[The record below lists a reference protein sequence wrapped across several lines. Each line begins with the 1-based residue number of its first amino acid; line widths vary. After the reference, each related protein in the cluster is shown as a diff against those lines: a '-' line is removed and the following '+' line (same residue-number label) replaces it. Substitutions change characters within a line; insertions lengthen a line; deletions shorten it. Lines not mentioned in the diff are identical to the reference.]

1 MDSNEHSKAEAAKAD
16 EGFWSTKEFA
26 SYRDCSEGLLRKERI
41 DGTGAPFIVTDA
53 NGRILYPIP
62 EAKAFASRLPRFNSR
77 AEAYV
82 AHPALAERDERQAAV
97 TERARASVDDQ
108 DPRAPRAQAASNRGE
123 GARRDFLKSFG
134 IRGRGRAAS
143 AASPASTAL
152 WSTSTC

>member
-16 EGFWSTKEFA
+16 EGFWSGKEFA
-26 SYRDCSEGLLRKERI
+26 SYRNCSEGLLRKERI

-97 TERARASVDDQ
+97 TERARAHRWTAKTRARLARK
-108 DPRAPRAQAASNRGE
+108 PRPAA
-123 GARRDFLKSFG
+123 AK
-134 IRGRGRAAS
+134 
-143 AASPASTAL
+143 AL
-152 WSTSTC
+152 VETS